1 MESTY
6 TFIQGES
13 PLVAAAIHEGH
24 HTRNDIADLL
34 NLNDEERLREEDPFT
49 AKWLNFRDNRIIVHH
64 ITLATL

>member
-1 MESTY
+1 MDSTY

-24 HTRNDIADLL
+24 HTRNDIADLF

-49 AKWLNFRDNRIIVHH
+49 SK
-64 ITLATL
+64 